1 MALGVL
7 AVGLSDAPAG
17 VGYWILAATVV
28 SGVMATIVLTTK
40 VAHTAATSDSTVAT
54 GDSTSATSDSNVTPL
69 RRTIG

>member
-40 VAHTAATSDSTVAT
+40 VAHTA
-54 GDSTSATSDSNVTPL
+54 STSGSTETTSNSNVTPL